1 MTLSHPLRNETFFLI
16 LGLAA
21 SAALHSALFLSHSP
35 AISSQQFAVQP
46 SDFSVEITM
55 IETSAGQP
63 ETVQEPVLTTPLP
76 TSETVDTAPTPSSLA
91 PTLPIPDPSPRLLPT
106 PSPSQLPPSPASSTV
121 LARPNASQNSA
132 PIYPDVARKKGWAG
146 TIILQAK
153 ISAQGT
159 VESLKILQSTG
170 HDVLDQSAIT
180 AVRQWHFHPQKV
192 NGIPTPVTVEL
203 PVKFSLNQ

>member
-1 MTLSHPLRNETFFLI
+1 MTAESPAPNEKLFLL
-16 LGLAA
+16 LGLATSLA
-21 SAALHSALFLSHSP
+21 FHGYLFFSRPSI
-35 AISSQQFAVQP
+35 ATTQDFAVQP
-46 SDFSVEITM
+46 SDFSVEITV
-55 IETSAGQP
+55 IETSADQTD
-63 ETVQEPVLTTPLP
+63 TVQEPVLATPLP
-76 TSETVDTAPTPSSLA
+76 ASDTVDTAPTPSSLA
-91 PTLPIPDPSPRLLPT
+91 PALPIPDPSPRLLPT

-132 PIYPDVARKKGWAG
+132 PIYPDIARKKGWAG
-146 TIILQAK
+146 TLILQAK

-192 NGIPTPVTVEL
+192 NGTSTPVTVEL

>member
-1 MTLSHPLRNETFFLI
+1 MTLPHPLRNETFFLI
-16 LGLAA
+16 VGLAA
-21 SAALHSALFLSHSP
+21 SAALHSALFLSRSP
-35 AISSQQFAVQP
+35 AISSQHFAVQP

-63 ETVQEPVLTTPLP
+63 ETVQEPVLATPLP
-76 TSETVDTAPTPSSLA
+76 TSNTVDAAPTPSSLA
-91 PTLPIPDPSPRLLPT
+91 PTLPTPNPSPRLLPT
-106 PSPSQLPPSPASSTV
+106 PSPSQLPPSHASSTV
-121 LARPNASQNSA
+121 LARPNPSKNSA
-132 PIYPDVARKKGWAG
+132 PIYPDIARKKGWAG
-146 TIILQAK
+146 TLILQAN
-153 ISAQGT
+153 ISAQGS

>member
-1 MTLSHPLRNETFFLI
+1 MTLSHPVRTETLFL
-16 LGLAA
+16 LTGLLA
-21 SAALHSALFLSHSP
+21 SAALHSALFFSRTPTTTLH
-35 AISSQQFAVQP
+35 QFAVQP

-63 ETVQEPVLTTPLP
+63 ETFQEPVLTTPLP
-76 TSETVDTAPTPSSLA
+76 TSNTVDTAPTPSSLA
-91 PTLPIPDPSPRLLPT
+91 PALPTPDPSPRLLPT
-106 PSPSQLPPSPASSTV
+106 PQKLPPSQASSTV
-121 LARPNASQNSA
+121 LARPNPSKNSA
-132 PIYPDVARKKGWAG
+132 PIYPDIARKKGWAG
-146 TIILQAK
+146 TLILQAN
-153 ISAQGT
+153 ISAQGS

-192 NGIPTPVTVEL
+192 NGNPTPVTVEL